1 MEIFEESD
9 IIYGDVLGKGGE
21 GVVQKCSVKYNGIL
35 IDAAIKTVN
44 EKDDDGINLTL
55 DEIEL
60 LWYVI
65 SWYF

>member
-1 MEIFEESD
+1 M
-9 IIYGDVLGKGGE
+9 YGDVLGKGGE